1 MKNPEISLVV
11 PIFNEEKNIPFL
23 YNEFLEIPFNGINS
37 ELILVN
43 NGSTDSTSV
52 QIDNIIEINNNK
64 KNNILIKKLICKKML
79 VMEGAL

>member
-1 MKNPEISLVV
+1 MSINLSLIL
-11 PIFNEEKNIPFL
+11 PCFNEEKNIPFL

-52 QIDNIIEINNNK
+52 QIDNIIEINNKK
-64 KNNILIKKLICKKML
+64 KNNILIKKINLKKML